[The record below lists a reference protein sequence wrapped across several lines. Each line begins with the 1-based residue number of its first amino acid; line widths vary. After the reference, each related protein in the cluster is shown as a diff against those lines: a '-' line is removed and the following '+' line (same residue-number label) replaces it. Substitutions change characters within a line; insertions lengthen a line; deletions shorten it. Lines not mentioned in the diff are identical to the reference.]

1 MRELMI
7 KRLVELCKKAAL
19 PGFECHV
26 EDVSKKM
33 QSMNDQDLV
42 LLFET
47 TITYCFNQGIA

>member
-19 PGFECHV
+19 PGFEHNV
-26 EDVSKKM
+26 EQTATKM
-33 QSMNDQDLV
+33 QQMSDQDLV

-47 TITYCFNQGIA
+47 TVAYCFHQKIA

>member
-19 PGFECHV
+19 PGFEHHV
-26 EDVSKKM
+26 EQTAAKM
-33 QSMNDQDLV
+33 QQMSDQDLV

-47 TITYCFNQGIA
+47 TVTYCFHQKIA

>member
-19 PGFECHV
+19 PGFESSV
-26 EDVSKKM
+26 DATAKKM
-33 QSMNDQDLV
+33 QTMSDQDLF

-47 TITYCFNQGIA
+47 TVTYCFSQRIA